1 MKLIFLLLLVTVPF
15 HLCST
20 TYKVLGEI
28 PTHGSASYY
37 PSTAGT
43 YNAFHINV
51 YNYQIGSGVYFK
63 VSLTSGTFENPYMYV
78 GGSNEIIPIGNTISL
93 STPFPYY
100 YLVENTN
107 SRDYYFVIYKR
118 DSYNYYYIAP
128 PPPINYRSDCK
139 ITIINTQGPSYY
151 ILGDIKKFGTNVFTP
166 SKNGIFGVYCFDTLN
181 YSKEKDYYFRT
192 IITNGV
198 FSYGNMYYGGSDTKL
213 KEGKE
218 VTLSFNVAYYSSR
231 STSDYSFTIPRIRER
246 YLYVAPPPPY
256 NYIASSTIT
265 VYNTY
270 SYEDKPY
277 KNLGLLTKYGSRSF
291 DTYTDGVFCTF
302 YIKTSDFSSGS
313 KFYFNASTSYGTF
326 EHKHMFYA
334 PSNDEPIYGSTVYL
348 LNNVESDLSDTFIIP
363 STNYKYLY
371 IAPPPI
377 NGNTRAVITVYN
389 TDASKSNAV
398 AIGVGIGVAVLV
410 VIIVL
415 LSVVCYKR
423 RSVNSVNIDN
433 AEPIHLNATHY

>member
-1 MKLIFLLLLVTVPF
+1 M
-15 HLCST
+15 
-20 TYKVLGEI
+20 
-28 PTHGSASYY
+28 HGSTYFY
-37 PSTAGT
+37 PYTAGT
-43 YNAFHINV
+43 LNAFQINV

-277 KNLGLLTKYGSRSF
+277 KNLGLLSKSGSRSF
-291 DTYTDGVFCTF
+291 DTFTDGTFCAF

-313 KFYFNASTSYGTF
+313 KFYFNASSSYGTF
-326 EHKHMFYA
+326 EHKHMFYG
-334 PSNDEPIYGSTVYL
+334 PSDAEPIVGSIVYL
-348 LNNVESDLSDTFIIP
+348 QNNVESDLSDTFIIP
-363 STNYKYLY
+363 STTYKYLY

-377 NGNTRAVITVYN
+377 YGNTRAIITVYN
-389 TDASKSNAV
+389 TDSSKSNKV
-398 AIGVGIGVAVLV
+398 AIGVGIGVAAFVLIV
-410 VIIVL
+410 VILSIVF
-415 LSVVCYKR
+415 YKR
-423 RSVNSVNIDN
+423 RKGGIDSTNIDTSN
-433 AEPIHLNATHY
+433 AEPIHLNATHYWTKSLCSTSNKHKEA